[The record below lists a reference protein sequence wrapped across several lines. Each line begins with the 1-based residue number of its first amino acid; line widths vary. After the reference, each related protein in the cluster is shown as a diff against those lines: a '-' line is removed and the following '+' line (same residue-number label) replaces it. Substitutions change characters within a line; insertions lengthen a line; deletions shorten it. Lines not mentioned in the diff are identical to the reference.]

1 MGNRSQTEQK
11 RSTFVGRS
19 PAVQTERR
27 REKRGSERQERMVEE
42 TKVRMG
48 RREVR
53 SQKGRPKERKEEREG
68 GEKEKR
74 KRKKVD

>member
-53 SQKGRPKERKEEREG
+53 SKKERKKEKEGRERE
-68 GEKEKR
+68 EKE
-74 KRKKVD
+74 RKKVD